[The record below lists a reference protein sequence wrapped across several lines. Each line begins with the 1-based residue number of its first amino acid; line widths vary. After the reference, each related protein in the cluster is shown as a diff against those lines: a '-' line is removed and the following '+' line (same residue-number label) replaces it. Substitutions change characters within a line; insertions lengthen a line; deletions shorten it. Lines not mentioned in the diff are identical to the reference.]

1 MEKARNEREPMTS
14 GTMVTSESGGHEFRL
29 RKIKNQFVN
38 ELKAENIDKP
48 KEI

>member
-1 MEKARNEREPMTS
+1 MEKARNERELMTS
-14 GTMVTSESGGHEFRL
+14 GTMVTSESGGNEFRH
-29 RKIKNQFVN
+29 RKIKNPFFK